1 MKKAFLTFLTALL
14 ILLSSCVTFDGYYYN
29 VDDARAA
36 EKIYSRYDEIFTVE
50 HEDRIVDFII
60 NENKIHISKILC
72 RGSEGEKQFKVNSTS
87 TYSIEEIISV
97 FNSRNDYN
105 WSNTSN
111 FFYKVDF
118 CIVTK
123 GFNDSNNDLEHF
135 NFTYNDTDYHLCY
148 KIYEI
153 E

>member
-1 MKKAFLTFLTALL
+1 MKKAFLTFLAVLL
-14 ILLSSCVTFDGYYYN
+14 ISLSSCVTFDGYYYN
-29 VDDARAA
+29 ADDARKA
-36 EKIYSRYDEIFTVE
+36 EKIYSQYDEIFTVE
-50 HEDRIVDFII
+50 YEDRIVDFII
-60 NENKIHISKILC
+60 NDNKIHISKILC
-72 RGSEGEKQFKVNSTS
+72 RGSEEQKQFKVKSTS

-105 WSNTSN
+105 WVGTSN
-111 FFYKVDF
+111 IFYKADF

-123 GFNDSNNDLEHF
+123 EFNTSNNDFEHF
-135 NFTYNDTDYHLCY
+135 DFTYNGTDYHLCY